1 MLQTLQRRNRF
12 TALQEGE
19 QTDHLEPLS
28 ARNEVERLIVQVLT
42 EQRGFNQSDPEDV
55 RLMKALADAFC
66 EYWKVYRQRN
76 ETSTLSKH
84 THTRSRMRQH
94 FYPLS
99 TSR

>member
-1 MLQTLQRRNRF
+1 MLQKLQRHNLL

-19 QTDHLEPLS
+19 QTDHREPPS
-28 ARNEVERLIVQVLT
+28 DHNEVERLIVQVLT
-42 EQRGFNQSDPEDV
+42 AQRGFNQSDPEDV
-55 RLMKALADAFC
+55 RLMKALTDAIF

-76 ETSTLSKH
+76 ETSTLAKN

-94 FYPLS
+94 YYPIS